1 MTPMKPTREGK
12 THKATVGKVSL
23 YITVNR
29 DDAGTI
35 REVFAKADEGHTA
48 EAEGLCIGASLAMRH
63 GCPAETVARHYRHRR
78 YPPHGGPGQPCSI
91 SDAIGQVLEKEA
103 REDAGGPVVLAPFG
117 GAATTNPGHAPGRG

>member
-12 THKATVGKVSL
+12 THKKQVGKVSL

-35 REVFAKADEGHTA
+35 REVFAKADDGHTA

-91 SDAIGQVLEKEA
+91 SDAIGQVLETEA
-103 REDAGGPVVLAPFG
+103 TEESEQST
-117 GAATTNPGHAPGRG
+117 TTNPGHAPGRG